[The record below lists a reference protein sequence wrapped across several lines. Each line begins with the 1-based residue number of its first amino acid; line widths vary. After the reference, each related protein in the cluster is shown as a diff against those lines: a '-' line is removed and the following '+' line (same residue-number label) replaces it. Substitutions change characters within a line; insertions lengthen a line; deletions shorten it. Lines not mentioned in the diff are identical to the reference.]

1 MSNSITRALASN
13 QGLGLVVGGVL
24 VAGLVW
30 WLFGDKLKR
39 VVTEKLN
46 PASDQNVVYDDIIG
60 GVGRAV
66 SDDPNWSLGSWIYD
80 VFNKDA
86 NLAGN
91 PTPHG
96 R

>member
-1 MSNSITRALASN
+1 MSNSLAKSLASN

-24 VAGLVW
+24 VVGLVY
-30 WLFGDKLKR
+30 WLFRDKLAH

-46 PASDQNVVYDDIIG
+46 PASDQNVIYDDVIG

-66 SDDPNWSLGSWIYD
+66 SGNDNWSLGSWIYD

-91 PTPHG
+91 PPPK
-96 R
+96 